1 MNAAEAEDSDAEDD
15 VTGLRL
21 FEEIVCEFL
30 VELCPGLF
38 VALVLVIFV
47 PLLVVKVFLTKPKN
61 RKRSKHH
68 QTGPRATPGQT
79 PLLLTTIIDRL
90 FCLLEALVAAI
101 DFTLTTNKCGEMA
114 CKIRH
119 QKDLSRLAITFIT
132 FKG

>member
-21 FEEIVCEFL
+21 FDEIVCEFL

-47 PLLVVKVFLTKPKN
+47 PLLVVKLSELITTPSLKRVPVKTVLKVFLAKPKN
-61 RKRSKHH
+61 RKR
-68 QTGPRATPGQT
+68 PLQT
-79 PLLLTTIIDRL
+79 PHYYNE
-90 FCLLEALVAAI
+90 CGHKVA
-101 DFTLTTNKCGEMA
+101 
-114 CKIRH
+114 H
-119 QKDLSRLAITFIT
+119 QKDLPRVVITFIT